1 VLEKIRSHPDQFD
14 VLITDQT
21 MPNLTGEE
29 LAEKVLKIK
38 PDMPIIMCTGHSDTV
53 SREDAFAIG
62 IKRYILKPIQGNE
75 LVYAVREVLD
85 EK

>member
-1 VLEKIRSHPDQFD
+1 
-14 VLITDQT
+14 
-21 MPNLTGEE
+21 M
-29 LAEKVLKIK
+29 AEKVLKIK